1 MIVVEMAQNST
12 GIDLERV
19 RKSVERGG
27 TSCRVVS
34 GREAS
39 YIVASDGT
47 DTSGVSALPGV
58 RKVNAV
64 SCCYPLA
71 SRAVRPGSRPVEIAP
86 GVVLGEGDPVIMAG
100 PCAVESRDQLL
111 ETALAV
117 RKAGAR
123 ILRGGAFKPRSHPY
137 AFQGLGSEGIALLK
151 EARKAS
157 GLPVITE
164 VMSPE
169 EAEWVAPH
177 VDILQVGARNM
188 QNFSLLKVLGRLDR
202 PVLLKRGMAATV
214 EEWLQAAEYIL
225 AGGNDRV
232 ILCERGIRSFD
243 RNTRNTLDLG
253 VIPLLKSLTHLPVVA
268 DPSHATG
275 RRDLVLPMSL
285 AAIAAGADGLLVEVH
300 CDPGAAL
307 CDGPQS
313 LDPEEFSRLMTAAKR
328 IMEAV
333 REEGTPWQRMLAR

>member
-19 RKSVERGG
+19 RESVERGG
-27 TSCRVVS
+27 TSCRIVS

>member
-1 MIVVEMAQNST
+1 
-12 GIDLERV
+12 
-19 RKSVERGG
+19 
-27 TSCRVVS
+27 
-34 GREAS
+34 
-39 YIVASDGT
+39 VASDGT

-123 ILRGGAFKPRSHPY
+123 VLRGGAFKPRSHPY

>member
-86 GVVLGEGDPVIMAG
+86 GVVLGEGDPVVMAG

-123 ILRGGAFKPRSHPY
+123 VLRGGAFKPRSHPY

-243 RNTRNTLDLG
+243 QNTRNTLDLG

-333 REEGTPWQRMLAR
+333 REEGTPWERMLAR

>member
-19 RKSVERGG
+19 RESVERSGK
-27 TSCRVVS
+27 SCRVVS

-123 ILRGGAFKPRSHPY
+123 VLRGGAFKPRSHPY

-243 RNTRNTLDLG
+243 QNTRNTLDLG

-333 REEGTPWQRMLAR
+333 REEGTPWERMLAR

>member
-27 TSCRVVS
+27 TSCRIVS

-58 RKVNAV
+58 RKLNAV